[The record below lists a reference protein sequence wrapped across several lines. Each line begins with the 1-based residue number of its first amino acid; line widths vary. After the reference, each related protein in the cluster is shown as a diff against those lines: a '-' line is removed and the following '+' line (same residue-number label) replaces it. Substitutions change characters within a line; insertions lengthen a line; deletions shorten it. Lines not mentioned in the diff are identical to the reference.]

1 MGICVK
7 LKVDERLDREN
18 SKLVA
23 KGYDQT
29 LDIDYTETFSL
40 VVKPSTIWVLLNL
53 VQSKGWTG
61 RRLDVNNVFLYGD
74 MQKDVFMTQPEG
86 FKSVDKPHYMY
97 KLKRIFKGSNKL
109 HELASLN

>member
-53 VQSKGWTG
+53 V
-61 RRLDVNNVFLYGD
+61 
-74 MQKDVFMTQPEG
+74 
-86 FKSVDKPHYMY
+86 
-97 KLKRIFKGSNKL
+97 
-109 HELASLN
+109 